1 MVVRLGEAV
10 VKETKQARM
19 RTSEVLAV
27 VIVPGKGSRVCEVLA
42 TLVSEA
48 FGQSMRLI
56 NQLIN
61 QSFIQLIT

>member
-27 VIVPGKGSRVCEVLA
+27 VIVPGKGSRFCEVLA